1 MNESRQRLVW
11 WRPIAI
17 ALGLTLAL
25 AATFY
30 FVCVSMP
37 GSTYAD
43 APPALD
49 AAQLETKARLSTD
62 LQELAVAIGERHDGL
77 PRAYRRA
84 LEMIEGRLASAGW
97 EPVREPFDGG
107 GPEPSNNVVAEMRG
121 DDPTW
126 IVIGAHYDTARGSP
140 GANDNGTGVVAL
152 LELARRLRSTP
163 ESRSL
168 RLVFFANEE
177 PPHFEKA
184 TMGSRAHAK
193 AAAQRGET
201 IAAMISLETMGFF
214 SEAEESQ
221 KYPAPFELFY
231 PTRGNFLG
239 FIGNLDSRSL
249 VRKSVGTFRE
259 HAKLPAEG
267 AAIFESI
274 PGVGWSDHA
283 SFWAEG
289 VPALMVTDT
298 APFRYPHYHTSS
310 DTPDQVDFDRLT
322 LAVDGLDAVV
332 RTLLHAEAR

>member
-1 MNESRQRLVW
+1 MNEADQRVLW
-11 WRPIAI
+11 WRPVAI
-17 ALGLTLAL
+17 ALGLTLL
-25 AATFY
+25 ATAAFY

-37 GSTYAD
+37 GSTYAG
-43 APPALD
+43 ATPALD
-49 AAQLETKARLSTD
+49 AAQLETKARLRAD
-62 LQELAVAIGERHDGL
+62 LQELAGAIGERHDGL
-77 PRAYRRA
+77 PKAYRRA
-84 LEMIEGRLASAGW
+84 LEMIEQRLRAAGW

-107 GPEPSNNVVAEMRG
+107 SAEPSNNVVAEMRG

-126 IVIGAHYDTARGSP
+126 VVIGAHYDTARGSP

-168 RLVFFANEE
+168 RIVFFANEE
-177 PPHFEKA
+177 PPHFEKS

-193 AAAQRGET
+193 AAARRGET
-201 IAAMISLETMGFF
+201 IAAMLSLETMGFF
-214 SEAEESQ
+214 SDEDESQ
-221 KYPAPFELFY
+221 KYPAAFELFY
-231 PTRGNFLG
+231 PSRGNFLG

-267 AAIFESI
+267 AALFESI

-289 VPALMVTDT
+289 VPAVMVTDT
-298 APFRYPHYHTSS
+298 AIFRYPHYHRSS

-332 RTLLHAEAR
+332 RDLLHAESP